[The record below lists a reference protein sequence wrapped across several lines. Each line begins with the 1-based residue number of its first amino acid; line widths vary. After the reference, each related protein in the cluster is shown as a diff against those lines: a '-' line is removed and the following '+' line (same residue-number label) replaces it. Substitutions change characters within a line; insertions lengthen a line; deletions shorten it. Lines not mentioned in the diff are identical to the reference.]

1 MFLLYLDGRPRHSWT
16 LFQSLKIKIIWTVA
30 EQYSIIAAGCNGM
43 DKNYVYGDFLVS
55 AHSHNAP
62 NLLKIVA
69 PRPDEGLKNLKSTF
83 FEMFSNGVKPKVY
96 FL

>member
-1 MFLLYLDGRPRHSWT
+1 
-16 LFQSLKIKIIWTVA
+16 
-30 EQYSIIAAGCNGM
+30 M

-55 AHSHNAP
+55 VHSHNAP

-69 PRPDEGLKNLKSTF
+69 LRLAEGLKNLKSTF

>member
-1 MFLLYLDGRPRHSWT
+1 
-16 LFQSLKIKIIWTVA
+16 
-30 EQYSIIAAGCNGM
+30 M

-83 FEMFSNGVKPKVY
+83 FEMFSNGVKTKSVLFVIVKHSLQY
-96 FL
+96 IYMLGISRILS

>member
-1 MFLLYLDGRPRHSWT
+1 MAWTKIMCMAIFWSQYPR
-16 LFQSLKIKIIWTVA
+16 
-30 EQYSIIAAGCNGM
+30 
-43 DKNYVYGDFLVS
+43 
-55 AHSHNAP
+55 HSHNAP

>member
-1 MFLLYLDGRPRHSWT
+1 
-16 LFQSLKIKIIWTVA
+16 
-30 EQYSIIAAGCNGM
+30 M

-69 PRPDEGLKNLKSTF
+69 PRPDEGLKNLKS
-83 FEMFSNGVKPKVY
+83 NGVKPKVY

>member
-1 MFLLYLDGRPRHSWT
+1 
-16 LFQSLKIKIIWTVA
+16 
-30 EQYSIIAAGCNGM
+30 M

-83 FEMFSNGVKPKVY
+83 FEMFSNR
-96 FL
+96 